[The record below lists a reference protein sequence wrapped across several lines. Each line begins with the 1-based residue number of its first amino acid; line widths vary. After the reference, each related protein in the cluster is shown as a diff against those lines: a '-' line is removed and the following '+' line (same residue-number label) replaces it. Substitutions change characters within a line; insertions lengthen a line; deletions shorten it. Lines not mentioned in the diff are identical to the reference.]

1 MNRLLL
7 RNADGADPGGSWNRD
22 PEGIQSAEGADRS
35 QIAKTGLRLFLAVVS
50 SLFFLFLIA
59 FIARSQMADWLPLT
73 EPMAPLADPWQ
84 LWLNSAF
91 LVFSCIAL
99 QWSRMAARRARLDAT
114 VIGFVVGGVICHCLS
129 GGATLGLAA
138 VCRLGLLCR
147 QQSGQQFLL
156 PVDRPAW
163 PPPAGRVDCLGQD
176 RALNSWRHVPLPQL
190 SASVELCAI
199 YWHYLL
205 GLWFVLF
212 ALLTSTPETYE
223 AIARFCGLR

>member
-1 MNRLLL
+1 MNRLFL
-7 RNADGADPGGSWNRD
+7 RNADGADPGGHWSRD
-22 PEGIQSAEGADRS
+22 PDGIQANEGADGS

-73 EPMAPLADPWQ
+73 EPLAPLANPWQ
-84 LWLNSAF
+84 LWLNSVF

-99 QWSRMAARRARLDAT
+99 QCSRMAVRQARRGAT
-114 VIGFVVGGVICHCLS
+114 VIGFALGGVFAMAFLT
-129 GGATLGLAA
+129 GQLW
-138 VCRLGLLCR
+138 VW
-147 QQSGQQFLL
+147 QQFVAWGYFVASNPANSFFYLL
-156 PVDRPAW
+156 TGLHGLHLLGGLIAW
-163 PPPAGRVDCLGQD
+163 GRTVGKF
-176 RALNSWRHVPLPQL
+176 LNRVPLPQL

-212 ALLTSTPETYE
+212 ALLTSTPDTYE
-223 AIARFCGLR
+223 TIARLCGLR

>member
-7 RNADGADPGGSWNRD
+7 RNADGADPGGSWDHD
-22 PEGIQSAEGADRS
+22 PGGIQAAEGADRS
-35 QIAKTGLRLFLAVVS
+35 HIAKVGLRLFLVVVS
-50 SLFFLFLIA
+50 SLFFLFLFA

-73 EPMAPLADPWQ
+73 EPWAPLANLWQ

-99 QWSRMAARRARLDAT
+99 QWSRMAARQARPGAT
-114 VIGFVVGGVICHCLS
+114 VIGFALGGVFAI
-129 GGATLGLAA
+129 AFLAGQLW
-138 VCRLGLLCR
+138 VW
-147 QQSGQQFLL
+147 QQFVAWGYFVASNPANSFFYLL
-156 PVDRPAW
+156 TGLHGLHLLGGLIAW
-163 PPPAGRVDCLGQD
+163 GRTVAKFLH
-176 RALNSWRHVPLPQL
+176 RVPLPQL
-190 SASVELCAI
+190 RASVELCAI

-223 AIARFCGLR
+223 AIARLCGLR